1 MSKTNS
7 NRKFHRLFLILCLS
21 GLFHF
26 SYAQNF
32 GNSPYSQVGIGE
44 MFGSTFSHQAGMG
57 GVGVS
62 NNSIN
67 ILNVYNNI
75 NPALLARNRLTVF
88 EAGVLGQ
95 VKTLKN
101 NTDSQ
106 QDASGS
112 YNYLALSFPVGKIWA
127 TGIGLTPYSTINY
140 ESISRIPVANTDFST
155 DLTQKGEGGVN
166 SIFLT
171 NSVAIGK
178 KLFLGLKVNW
188 LFGSIINES
197 SSKLFVGSSPL
208 RSTITYFNRTRVND
222 LLLEP
227 GISFHQNLGK
237 NYFLNL
243 GGTLSMATN
252 LNAKRFV
259 AFDRRNENDVVLV
272 QDTLTNNQ
280 ATSINMPSRLR
291 VGASIE
297 KAYKWQLGV
306 DFMLE
311 NWSDFK
317 VNDSTTNL
325 NNVYGVAVGGEYTPN
340 ANSLNGYWN
349 RVTYRAGFQYK
360 QNPINPEQVQD
371 MSISFGVSLPVQKSR
386 SLLNLSVVLGQ
397 QGVISD
403 GLVQERYVRIH
414 LGATLNDRWFLK
426 PKID

>member
-95 VKTLKN
+95 IKTLKN

>member
-1 MSKTNS
+1 MLKTNS
-7 NRKFHRLFLILCLS
+7 SRKFHRLFLILCLS
-21 GLFHF
+21 GLFHV

-44 MFGSTFSHQAGMG
+44 MLGSTFSHQAGMG

-62 NNSIN
+62 NNSISLLN
-67 ILNVYNNI
+67 IYNNI

-95 VKTLKN
+95 IKTLKN
-101 NTDSQ
+101 TNDSQ
-106 QDASGS
+106 QDVGGS
-112 YNYLALSFPVGKIWA
+112 YNYLALSFPIGKVWA

-140 ESISRIPVANTDFST
+140 ESRSRINIANSDFST

-166 SIFLT
+166 SIFIT
-171 NSVAIGK
+171 NSVAIFK
-178 KLFLGLKVNW
+178 KLFIGLKVNW

-197 SSKLFVGSSPL
+197 SSELFLGSSPL
-208 RSTITYFNRTRVND
+208 RTTVTYFNRTRVND

-227 GISFHQNLGK
+227 GVSFQQNLGK
-237 NYFLNL
+237 NLFLNL
-243 GGTLSMATN
+243 GGTFSMATN

-259 AFDRRNENDVVLV
+259 SFDRRNDNDIILV

-280 ATSINMPSRLR
+280 ATSIDMPNRLR
-291 VGASIE
+291 FGASIE
-297 KAYKWQLGV
+297 RAYRWQLGADV
-306 DFMLE
+306 ILE
-311 NWSDFK
+311 NWSAFK
-317 VNDSTTNL
+317 VNNSTTNL
-325 NNVYGVAVGGEYTPN
+325 SNIYGVAIGGEYTPN
-340 ANSLNGYWN
+340 VSSLNNYWK
-349 RVTYRAGFQYK
+349 RVTYRAGFKYK

-371 MSISFGVSLPVQKSR
+371 MSISFGVSLPVQKNR

-397 QGVISD
+397 QGRISD

-414 LGATLNDRWFLK
+414 LGATLNDRWFVK

>member
-7 NRKFHRLFLILCLS
+7 NRKLHRLFLILCLS

-95 VKTLKN
+95 IKTLKN

-155 DLTQKGEGGVN
+155 DLTQKGDGGVN

-171 NSVAIGK
+171 NSVAIAK

-227 GISFHQNLGK
+227 GISFHQSLGK

>member
-325 NNVYGVAVGGEYTPN
+325 NNVYGVAVGGEYIPN